1 MKAAV
6 FYGPRDIRTEE
17 VEKPK
22 IQDNE
27 ILIKVK
33 ACGICGSDLHLY
45 KLNMFSPVLLRPLAE
60 GGGIPGHEFSGDV
73 EEVGNKVNGIKEGDR
88 VVAFSNGGM
97 AEYVSVPLNPPELE
111 QVSNIIQIPS
121 GVSYEEAATLEPLSN
136 SYHAMAKGNP
146 SKGDNVV
153 IFGAGAI
160 GLGIIQCLRALEIDI
175 NKLITV
181 DLSDHRLNAAKQL
194 GADEIINARE
204 KNPLF
209 NIMKLV
215 ESIPLPLMP
224 ALKFPKVDVI
234 YDCVG
239 YMKQHKGPLV
249 LQQAIDMASL
259 KTGRIVVHG
268 IFEDNISLNMLQF
281 VGKQITIMGSFGFD
295 PDEVIKS
302 LELIQ
307 TKKVDQSKIISH
319 EFPLDKAKEAFETQC
334 NVDKSIKVL
343 IKP

>member
-17 VEKPK
+17 VEIPK

-45 KLNMFSPVLLRPLAE
+45 KLNMFSPVLLRPLKK
-60 GGGIPGHEFSGDV
+60 GGIPGHEFSGDA
-73 EEVGNKVNGIKEGDR
+73 EKVGSKVSGLKEGDR
-88 VVAFSNGGM
+88 VVAFTNGGM
-97 AEYVSVPLNPPELE
+97 ADYVPVSVIQGFNVFQIPPE
-111 QVSNIIQIPS
+111 
-121 GVSYEEAATLEPLSN
+121 VSYEEAATLEPLSN
-136 SYHAMAKGNP
+136 SYHAMMKGNP

-160 GLGIIQCLRALEIDI
+160 GLGIIQCLKALEIDI
-175 NKLITV
+175 NKLIAI
-181 DLSDHRLNAAKQL
+181 DLSDHRLNAAKEF
-194 GADEIINARE
+194 GADEAINAS
-204 KNPLF
+204 KNNPLLK
-209 NIMKLV
+209 IMRLV
-215 ESIPLPLMP
+215 ESVPLPLMP

-239 YMKQHKGPLV
+239 YMKEHKGPIV
-249 LQQAIDMASL
+249 LQQAINMATPI
-259 KTGRIVVHG
+259 TGKIIIHG
-268 IFEDNISLNMLQF
+268 IFEDNISLDMTAF
-281 VGKQITIMGSFGFD
+281 IGKQITIMGSFGFNQ
-295 PDEVIKS
+295 DEVKKS
-302 LELIQ
+302 LELLQ

-334 NVDKSIKVL
+334 NTDESIKVL